1 MVSFVNFHLSVSFWH
16 EHSFMSCV
24 VVVRRIWMDGWMG
37 EVEISEQEGLFFY
50 IPFACFLNGGIL
62 LRLVRGGSL
71 LCGTLII
78 CACQ

>member
-1 MVSFVNFHLSVSFWH
+1 MSIH
-16 EHSFMSCV
+16 FMSCV
-24 VVVRRIWMDGWMG
+24 VVVRRIWMD

-71 LCGTLII
+71 
-78 CACQ
+78 